1 MDVQLLVGIAVALLA
16 VILSILFFLK
26 GKAGDDNKA
35 ENGKIN

>member
-26 GKAGDDNKA
+26 GKAGDNKT